1 MNDAASSHQ
10 LGPRAMAAGPATSGR
25 VQGRVAT
32 FDDPEGYG
40 TVTADEPAG
49 TWFFHCTAI
58 ADGTRAIDVGASVS
72 FEVVPGRLGRF
83 EATDLRPT

>member
-1 MNDAASSHQ
+1 MAS
-10 LGPRAMAAGPATSGR
+10 GPSVSGTVHGR
-25 VQGRVAT
+25 VDS

-58 ADGTRAIDVGASVS
+58 ADGTRTIEVGADGGASRSCPAGSV
-72 FEVVPGRLGRF
+72 
-83 EATDLRPT
+83 ATRRPNLRPA

>member
-1 MNDAASSHQ
+1 MAS
-10 LGPRAMAAGPATSGR
+10 
-25 VQGRVAT
+25 

-40 TVTADEPAG
+40 TVTADDPAG

-58 ADGTRAIDVGASVS
+58 ADGTRTIEVGAEVA

-83 EATDLRPT
+83 EAADLRPA